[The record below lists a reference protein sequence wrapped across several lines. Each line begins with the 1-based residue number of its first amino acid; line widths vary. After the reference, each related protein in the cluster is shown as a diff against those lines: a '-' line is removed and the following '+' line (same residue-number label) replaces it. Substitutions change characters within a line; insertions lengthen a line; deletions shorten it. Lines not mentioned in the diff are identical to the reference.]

1 LLDKTSEKTVEINVL
16 HDLATCLEENNFK
29 ITIVAPT
36 QNEELDLGFDEIFS
50 NLPSGRVLAL
60 QFKRPE
66 ERSDTEANFHISI
79 PQLRTLRH
87 NFPNRNEAFYLFSP
101 FPTIDQFRN
110 ARQNLLE
117 SSSIVE
123 IHDGALNTNTRQQT
137 RTVVVNMTN
146 PTISRITEHGSFS
159 NITQIQNASELCPG
173 INEQRWG
180 REFHNPSKDRDED
193 GSGKGDN
200 GSDEDGSITKT
211 SRRGRKGK
219 KKTESSNSGIYF
231 IHIQNNPEN
240 K

>member
-1 LLDKTSEKTVEINVL
+1 MLDKTSEKTVEVNVL

-29 ITIVAPT
+29 ITIIAPT
-36 QNEELDLGFDEIFS
+36 QNEELDFGFDEIFS
-50 NLPSGRVLAL
+50 NLPSGRILAL

-66 ERSDTEANFHISI
+66 ERNDTEANFHISI

-123 IHDGALNTNTRQQT
+123 IHDGALNTHTLQKQ
-137 RTVVVNMTN
+137 RTLIVNMTN
-146 PTISRITEHGSFS
+146 PIISRVTDHGSFS
-159 NITQIQNASELCPG
+159 HITQIQLASKLCPG
-173 INEQRWG
+173 INKKRWG
-180 REFHNPSKDRDED
+180 RKFHNPSKDKDEN
-193 GSGKGDN
+193 GSDNDNN
-200 GSDEDGSITKT
+200 GSDEGGSVTKT
-211 SRRGRKGK
+211 EKKGK
-219 KKTESSNSGIYF
+219 KKVESSNSGIYF

>member
-1 LLDKTSEKTVEINVL
+1 MLDKTSEKTVEVNVL

-50 NLPSGRVLAL
+50 NLPSGRILAL

-66 ERSDTEANFHISI
+66 ERNDTETNFHISI

-137 RTVVVNMTN
+137 RTVVVNITN
-146 PTISRITEHGSFS
+146 PLRSKVTDHGSFS
-159 NITQIQNASELCPG
+159 HITPIQMASELCPG
-173 INEQRWG
+173 INEQQWG
-180 REFHNPSKDRDED
+180 REFKNPSKDRDE
-193 GSGKGDN
+193 N
-200 GSDEDGSITKT
+200 GSDDVNNGSNDDGSVTKT
-211 SRRGRKGK
+211 SRKGRKGK
-219 KKTESSNSGIYF
+219 KKTESSNSGTYF
-231 IHIQNNPEN
+231 FHIQKNS
-240 K
+240 